1 MPSVARMISLAEKG
15 TNGTAELLAD
25 LFKAGGRCRV
35 VGITGSAGTGKS
47 TLVAALARVL
57 RARGSTVGIL
67 AIDPTSPIS
76 GGSILGD
83 RIRMSDLTGDPGVF
97 IRSMATRGSLGGL
110 SRAAADAV
118 TALDAAGIDVVLIET
133 VGVGQDEV
141 DVMAACHTTVVVC
154 VPGLGDGVQALKA
167 GLLEIADVYCVN
179 KADLPGA
186 DGVVRDLRQLLS
198 LGTLPSQPPDEHGWK
213 VPVVSTV
220 ALQGQGAEALAQAID
235 DHHAW
240 LVASGAIHGR
250 ERAMA
255 VARIRNLALRLL
267 LEDLEDPSDGAGF
280 DALVEDV
287 VHRRIDPLTA
297 ARGLV
302 ARVRG
307 GATERS

>member
-1 MPSVARMISLAEKG
+1 
-15 TNGTAELLAD
+15 
-25 LFKAGGRCRV
+25 
-35 VGITGSAGTGKS
+35 
-47 TLVAALARVL
+47 L
-57 RARGSTVGIL
+57 RARSRTVGIL
-67 AIDPTSPIS
+67 AIDPTSPLS

-83 RIRMSDLTGDPGVF
+83 RIRMSDLAGDPGVF
-97 IRSMATRGSLGGL
+97 IRSMATRGALGGL

-141 DVMAACHTTVVVC
+141 DVMAACHTTVVVS
-154 VPGLGDGVQALKA
+154 VPGLGDGIQTLKA

-186 DGVVRDLRQLLS
+186 DSVIRDLRQLLS
-198 LGTLPSQPPDEHGWK
+198 FETLPHAPEDGTWKPPI
-213 VPVVSTV
+213 VSTV
-220 ALQGQGAEALAQAID
+220 ALDGSGVEALAGAID
-235 DHHAW
+235 DHHTW
-240 LVASGAIHGR
+240 LTTSGAIHGR

-267 LEDLEDPSDGAGF
+267 LEDLEDPSEGAEF
-280 DALVEDV
+280 EALVDDV
-287 VHRRIDPLTA
+287 VHRRVDPLTA

-307 GATERS
+307 A